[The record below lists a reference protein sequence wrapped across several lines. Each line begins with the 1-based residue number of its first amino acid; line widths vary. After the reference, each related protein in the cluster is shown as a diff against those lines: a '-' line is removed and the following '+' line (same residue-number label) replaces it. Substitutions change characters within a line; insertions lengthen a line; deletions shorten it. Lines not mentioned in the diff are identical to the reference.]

1 MMASSAGDR
10 CECNEAAGNSRC
22 QKLTLPTCFI
32 ADLPLQDALA
42 HGADDFMREVQYLR

>member
-10 CECNEAAGNSRC
+10 CECNEADR
-22 QKLTLPTCFI
+22 KLALPTCFM